1 MRTKGFAAPV
11 ALAVA
16 LSVVPA
22 MADAIEATVY
32 KSPECG
38 CCHVWVGYLRDNGF
52 DVRITDM
59 DDVTPVK
66 YFFRIPGDLWA
77 CHTAVIGGYA
87 VEGHV
92 PVEAIDRLLAEK
104 PQIKGIALP
113 GMPSG
118 SPGMPGPKTE
128 KFIIYTI
135 SDTKPAVFMVQ

>member
-1 MRTKGFAAPV
+1 MRTKRFAVPV

-16 LSVVPA
+16 LSVFPA
-22 MADAIEATVY
+22 MAEKIKATVY

-38 CCHVWVGYLRDNGF
+38 CCHVWVGYLRENGF
-52 DVRITDM
+52 DVRVKDM

-66 YFFRIPGDLWA
+66 NFFRIPDDLWS
-77 CHTAVIGGYA
+77 CHTAIIGRYA

-92 PVEAIDRLLAEK
+92 PIEAIDRLLAEK

-135 SDTKPAVFMVQ
+135 SDTKPAVFMEL

>member
-1 MRTKGFAAPV
+1 MTPKIERYFVEHRPPTPCLGVDLDVGKFSG
-11 ALAVA
+11 LAET
-16 LSVVPA
+16 
-22 MADAIEATVY
+22 MGEAIRY
-32 KSPECG
+32 P
-38 CCHVWVGYLRDNGF
+38 
-52 DVRITDM
+52 I
-59 DDVTPVK
+59 
-66 YFFRIPGDLWA
+66 RIPGDLWA

-135 SDTKPAVFMVQ
+135 SDTKPAVF